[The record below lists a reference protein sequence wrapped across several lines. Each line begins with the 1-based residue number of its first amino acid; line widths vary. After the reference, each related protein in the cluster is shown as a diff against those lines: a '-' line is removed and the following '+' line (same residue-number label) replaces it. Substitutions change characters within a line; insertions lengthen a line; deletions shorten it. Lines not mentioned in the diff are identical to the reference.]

1 MSMKRNYLKFLF
13 VFAVLAMFSL
23 PTLAQGTKT
32 IILIRHAE
40 KEAGDMASAADPPL
54 SVEGRVRAERVAKRI
69 GKFHPGAIYSTNF
82 KRTRDTV
89 EPLAT
94 KRGKTVE
101 IYDPA
106 NAKDLAAK
114 ILASKT
120 KRFVVVGHSNTI
132 PPLANLLT
140 GKDLFKNLQ
149 ETEYSVIYVI
159 RMRNGKVT
167 KVELL
172 DY

>member
-1 MSMKRNYLKFLF
+1 MKRTFLKSLLL
-13 VFAVLAMFSL
+13 FAVLAVFVL
-23 PTLAQGTKT
+23 PSLAQGKKT
-32 IILIRHAE
+32 IVLIRHAE
-40 KEAGDMASAADPPL
+40 KEVGDTVSAADPPL
-54 SVEGRVRAERVAKRI
+54 SAAGVDRAQRVAKRI
-69 GKFHPGAIYSTNF
+69 GKFHPGAIYSTNY

-89 EPLAT
+89 EPLAK

-114 ILASKT
+114 ILASPT

-132 PPLANLLT
+132 PALANLLT

-149 ETEYSVIYVI
+149 ESEYSVIYVI
-159 RMRNGKVT
+159 RIRNGKVT

>member
-1 MSMKRNYLKFLF
+1 MKKLVPILL
-13 VFAVLAMFSL
+13 VLIVAGF
-23 PTLAQGTKT
+23 THGVAAQGKKT

-40 KEAGDMASAADPPL
+40 RESGSMTSATDPPL
-54 SVEGRVRAERVAKRI
+54 SNAGQQRANRVVKRI
-69 GKFHPGAIYSTNF
+69 GKFRPGAVYSTNYL
-82 KRTRDTV
+82 RTRQTV
-89 EPLAT
+89 EPLAK
-94 KRGKTVE
+94 KRNKTVKT
-101 IYDPA
+101 YDPA
-106 NAKDLAAK
+106 KPQDLIK
-114 ILASKT
+114 EIMSSKT
-120 KRFVVVGHSNTI
+120 KRFLVVGHSNTI

-159 RMRNGKVT
+159 RMKNGKVS

>member
-1 MSMKRNYLKFLF
+1 MKQNLLKLLF
-13 VFAVLAMFSL
+13 VLVVSMMFAV
-23 PTLAQGTKT
+23 PTLAQGKKT

-40 KEAGDMASAADPPL
+40 KETGDMASATDPSL
-54 SVEGRVRAERVAKRI
+54 SASGLDRAQRVAKRI
-69 GKFHPGAIYSTNF
+69 GKFHPGAIYSTDF
-82 KRTRDTV
+82 KRTRGTV
-89 EPLAT
+89 EPLA
-94 KRGKTVE
+94 KKHGKTVE
-101 IYDPA
+101 IYDPTD
-106 NAKDLAAK
+106 AKSLAAK

-159 RMRNGKVT
+159 RMRNSKVT

>member
-1 MSMKRNYLKFLF
+1 MLQMTKSFLKFLL
-13 VFAVLAMFSL
+13 VFAVLAL
-23 PTLAQGTKT
+23 PTLAQGKKT

-40 KEAGDMASAADPPL
+40 KESADMASAADPPL
-54 SVEGRVRAERVAKRI
+54 SAAGLDRAQRVAKRV

-89 EPLAT
+89 EPLAK

-149 ETEYSVIYVI
+149 ESEYSVIYVI
-159 RMRNGKVT
+159 RIRNGKVT

>member
-1 MSMKRNYLKFLF
+1 MKRNILKLLF
-13 VFAVLAMFSL
+13 VLSVAAMFAL
-23 PTLAQGTKT
+23 PTLAQGQKT

-40 KEAGDMASAADPPL
+40 KEAVDMASAADPPL
-54 SVEGRVRAERVAKRI
+54 SAAGIDRAQRVAKRI
-69 GKFHPGAIYSTNF
+69 TKFHPGAIYSTNF

-89 EPLAT
+89 EPLAK

-106 NAKDLAAK
+106 DAKGLAAK

-149 ETEYSVIYVI
+149 EIEYSVIYVI
-159 RMRNGKVT
+159 RMRNGKVS

>member
-1 MSMKRNYLKFLF
+1 L
-13 VFAVLAMFSL
+13 
-23 PTLAQGTKT
+23 
-32 IILIRHAE
+32 
-40 KEAGDMASAADPPL
+40 
-54 SVEGRVRAERVAKRI
+54 AKR
-69 GKFHPGAIYSTNF
+69 
-82 KRTRDTV
+82 
-89 EPLAT
+89 
-94 KRGKTVE
+94 RGKTVE

-114 ILASKT
+114 ILASPT

-132 PPLANLLT
+132 PALANLLT

-149 ETEYSVIYVI
+149 ESEYSVIYVI
-159 RMRNGKVT
+159 RMRHGKVT

>member
-1 MSMKRNYLKFLF
+1 M
-13 VFAVLAMFSL
+13 VAVLTAFGL
-23 PTLAQGTKT
+23 PSLAQGKKT

-40 KEAGDMASAADPPL
+40 RESGSMASATDPPL
-54 SVEGRVRAERVAKRI
+54 SAAGIDRAQRVAKRI
-69 GKFHPGAIYSTNF
+69 GKFHPGVIYSTNY

-89 EPLAT
+89 EPLAK

-114 ILASKT
+114 MLASKT

>member
-1 MSMKRNYLKFLF
+1 MNRILLKLLF
-13 VFAVLAMFSL
+13 VLALLAAFAL
-23 PTLAQGTKT
+23 PTLAQGKKT

-40 KEAGDMASAADPPL
+40 KESGEMASAADPPL
-54 SVEGRVRAERVAKRI
+54 SAAGMDRAQRVAKRI
-69 GKFHPGAIYSTNF
+69 GKFRPGAIYSTNF

-89 EPLAT
+89 EPLVK
-94 KRGKTVE
+94 KRNKA
-101 IYDPA
+101 IKNYDPS
-106 NAKDLAAK
+106 KPQDLIK
-114 ILASKT
+114 EIMSSKT
-120 KRFVVVGHSNTI
+120 KRVVVVGHSNTI